1 MLSHL
6 IDMELDTK
14 AGREFLK
21 CEYNR
26 DGDSYRSPWSN
37 QYYPQASEDAVYPS
51 SELLALEQKS
61 NEVFQRYAQMYFDSA
76 FTSVY
81 YFDTDFGFGAAFLVK
96 KSNPYLF

>member
-1 MLSHL
+1 
-6 IDMELDTK
+6 MELDTK

-37 QYYPQASEDAVYPS
+37 QYYPQAGDDAVYPS

-81 YFDTDFGFGAAFLVK
+81 YFDTDFGFGAAFLIK
-96 KSNPYLF
+96 KSKSHF